1 MTNTMNKV
9 TWIVKS
15 GVTATECTSFPY
27 AFRVAFNI
35 VRKALEKNQN
45 VNSVINGIQIVG
57 PPNGKG
63 EVLKYTYS
71 GAVNLAKS
79 MGLLLNDGSINQKEF
94 KKR

>member
-1 MTNTMNKV
+1 MNKV

-15 GVTATECTSFPY
+15 GFTATECTSFPY

-35 VRKALEKNQN
+35 VRKALEKNEN

-63 EVLKYTYS
+63 EVMKYTYS
-71 GAVNLAKS
+71 SAVSLAKS
-79 MGLLLNDGSINQKEF
+79 MGLLLTDGSINQKEF
-94 KKR
+94 KRR